1 MKDNDNSFGTWQW
14 VWRQNDR
21 RERALVMK
29 QRWDKQCEMA
39 QQVIDKTG
47 INIVTCGQC
56 GHVMLH
62 SMDGCDN
69 IECPHCGFTSEA
81 CDFPDFFHERSV
93 EDFEGLC
100 YNGCFYK

>member
-1 MKDNDNSFGTWQW
+1 MCDNNIMD
-14 VWRQNDR
+14 DR

-62 SMDGCDN
+62 SRDDCDN

-100 YNGCFYK
+100 YNGCFYKGDK